1 MKKKIAVLLTLALTL
16 TSIFALTGCGNK
28 DSDDKVIKVGATP
41 APHAEVLEIIKD
53 NLEEEGYTLEI
64 VEYNDY
70 ILPNKAVTEGE
81 LDANYFQH
89 ISYLNNYNEENGTDL
104 VSAGVIHY
112 EPFALYAGKTSSIA
126 DLKSGAQI
134 AVPNDGTNEGRALK
148 LLEAQGLI
156 KLNKDAGF
164 LATKVDIVEN
174 PLNLEIVEME
184 AAQLPRVLADVDMA
198 VINGNYAVAAK
209 LKPGKDSLYMEPI
222 NKKAK
227 PYVNI
232 IAVQEKDK
240 DNPVYKKVVKA
251 YQTEETKKAIQ
262 KTYKGAQKA
271 AWDIYGT
278 K

>member
-1 MKKKIAVLLTLALTL
+1 MKKKIAVLLTLAMTL
-16 TSIFALTGCGNK
+16 TSIFALTGCGSK

-112 EPFALYAGKTSSIA
+112 EPFALYGGKTSSIA

-198 VINGNYAVAAK
+198 VINGNYAIDGGLKLADAIAIEAGDSEAAQAYANIVAVANGNENSDKIKALVAALQSDEVK
-209 LKPGKDSLYMEPI
+209 EFME
-222 NKKAK
+222 
-227 PYVNI
+227 
-232 IAVQEKDK
+232 
-240 DNPVYKKVVKA
+240 
-251 YQTEETKKAIQ
+251 
-262 KTYKGAQKA
+262 KTYGGAVVPLF
-271 AWDIYGT
+271 
-278 K
+278 